1 MTHLCIRK
9 AGAKYVVHPTTEAAS
24 RLSVETTEADV
35 WLYTSEKD
43 VAEFAQANVFGSY
56 DSQASAESA
65 IVMVDPGV
73 DKIYKPPNMPN
84 A

>member
-1 MTHLCIRK
+1 MTYLCTRK
-9 AGAKYVVHPTTEAAS
+9 AGPKYVVHPTTEAAHK
-24 RLSVETTEADV
+24 LSVDSTEADV
-35 WLYTSEKD
+35 WLYASEKD
-43 VAEFAQANVFGSY
+43 VAEFAQANVFGTY

>member
-1 MTHLCIRK
+1 
-9 AGAKYVVHPTTEAAS
+9 
-24 RLSVETTEADV
+24 
-35 WLYTSEKD
+35 LYASEKD
-43 VAEFAQANVFGSY
+43 VAEFAQANVFGTY

-73 DKIYKPPNMPN
+73 DKIYKPPIHPI